1 MKTIIGM
8 LICTF
13 AALNMSFAQQQITP
27 AKKGVQYGKK
37 IDAKNAISVVDLEKK
52 LAATANF
59 NGKITGEVVEVCK
72 KKGCFL
78 TLKRPNGE
86 SVMVRFTDYAYFVPA
101 DIVGKQIA
109 VEGRARIKETSVEWL
124 QHYAQDKGA
133 SKEEIAKITKPKTDI
148 SIVAD
153 GVVVLN

>member
-8 LICTF
+8 LICIVF
-13 AALNMSFAQQQITP
+13 ALNTSFAQQQIAP

-37 IDAKNAISVVDLEKK
+37 IDAKNAISVTDLEKK
-52 LAATANF
+52 LHTTSDF
-59 NGKITGEVVEVCK
+59 TGKISGEVVEVCK

-78 TLKRPNGE
+78 TLKRTNGE

-101 DIVGKQIA
+101 DIIGKKIA
-109 VEGRARIKETSVEWL
+109 VEGRAKVKETSVEWL
-124 QHYAQDKGA
+124 QHYAEDKGA
-133 SKEEIAKITKPKTDI
+133 SKDEIAKITKPKTDI

>member
-1 MKTIIGM
+1 MKKIIGM

-13 AALNMSFAQQQITP
+13 VALSMSFAQQQLTP

-37 IDAKNAISVVDLEKK
+37 IDAQDAISVADLEKK
-52 LAATANF
+52 LQKNENF
-59 NGKITGEVVEVCK
+59 IGKITGEVVEVCK

-78 TLKRPNGE
+78 TLKRADGE
-86 SVMVRFTDYAYFVPA
+86 SVMVRFTDYGYFVPA
-101 DIVGKQIA
+101 DIVGKKIA
-109 VEGRARIKETSVEWL
+109 VEGRAKMKETSVEWL
-124 QHYAQDKGA
+124 QHYAEDKGA

>member
-1 MKTIIGM
+1 MKKIIGM

-13 AALNMSFAQQQITP
+13 VALNMSFAQQQITP

-37 IDAKNAISVVDLEKK
+37 IDAQNAISVADLEKK
-52 LAATANF
+52 LQASDNF

-78 TLKRPNGE
+78 TLKRADGE
-86 SVMVRFTDYAYFVPA
+86 SVMVRFTDYGYFVPA
-101 DIVGKQIA
+101 DIVGKKIA
-109 VEGRARIKETSVEWL
+109 VEGRAKVKETSVEWL
-124 QHYAQDKGA
+124 QHYAEDKGA

-153 GVVVLN
+153 GVVVL